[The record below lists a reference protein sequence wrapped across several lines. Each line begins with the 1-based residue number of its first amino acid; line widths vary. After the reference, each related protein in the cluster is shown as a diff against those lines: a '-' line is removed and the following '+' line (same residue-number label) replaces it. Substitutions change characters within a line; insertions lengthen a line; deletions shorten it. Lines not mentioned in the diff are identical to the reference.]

1 MSSILL
7 TVLAS
12 LTMASGGSAPATN
25 PPTPAIVQR
34 LPDELD
40 AGRVQA
46 VLAKGDSLE
55 AAGRIHAARWQFRK
69 LIGEQ
74 RAAGQYPREALWH
87 LANSYYFRDEELRAA
102 FTLDELAEAAAEFG
116 DPRTE
121 LRASFQ
127 AGIIYQRYNQP
138 THVAAKL
145 ERVRAL
151 LHSPVIDDA
160 TKQQV
165 KEQLVKG

>member
-7 TVLAS
+7 AVLAS
-12 LTMASGGSAPATN
+12 FTMASGGSAPAASALATGVIA
-25 PPTPAIVQR
+25 PR
-34 LPDELD
+34 LPDEPD
-40 AGRVQA
+40 ADHVRA
-46 VLAKGDSLE
+46 VLARGDSLE
-55 AAGRIHAARWQFRK
+55 AAGHIRAARWQFRK
-69 LIGEQ
+69 IIGEQ

-87 LANSYYFRDEELRAA
+87 LANSYYYHDEELRAA
-102 FTLDELAEAAAEFG
+102 STLDELAQAAAEFG
-116 DPRTE
+116 DPHTE

-138 THVAAKL
+138 MQVAAKVA
-145 ERVRAL
+145 RVRAL

-165 KEQLVKG
+165 GSCW